1 MLVLSRRTSDKILIP
16 SLGITLEVL
25 SIKGNV
31 VRLGISAPQE
41 VRILRGELTGTE
53 PRSAE
58 APSAAERVDEKV
70 PMRSSSLKKYLQ
82 RTDKPETDFKSATDS
97 VAVSRSANVPVLF
110 LPEESPEA
118 IRENAAT
125 YEVCT

>member
-53 PRSAE
+53 PRLAK
-58 APSAAERVDEKV
+58 APAAELVDEKV
-70 PMRSSSLKKYLQ
+70 PRRSSSLKKYLQ
-82 RTDKPETDFKSATDS
+82 RTDKPEPDFKSATDS